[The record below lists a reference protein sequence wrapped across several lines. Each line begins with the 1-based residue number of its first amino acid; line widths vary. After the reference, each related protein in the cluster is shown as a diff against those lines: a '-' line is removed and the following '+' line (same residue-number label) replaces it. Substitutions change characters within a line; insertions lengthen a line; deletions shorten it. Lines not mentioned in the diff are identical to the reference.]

1 MNRPLMR
8 ELNNRGLSPIISN
21 NLRTALPV
29 SFHYYY
35 LRPNLR
41 IKRFFLDIAHIWDY
55 NPKYGQ
61 MHLSLLTTFSLLT
74 ELLRE

>member
-1 MNRPLMR
+1 MR
-8 ELNNRGLSPIISN
+8 EINNRGQSPIISN

-41 IKRFFLDIAHIWDY
+41 IKCFILDTVYTWEY
-55 NPKYGQ
+55 NPKYKQ
-61 MHLSLLTTFSLLT
+61 INLSLLTTFSLLT